1 MDKPGRFS
9 LAYDA
14 LELLRPL
21 IDEKVFA
28 FVEKTRFRMGDFLVA
43 PSGRLK
49 GEVRV
54 SQELLKVF
62 APATF
67 LPNDEIS
74 KAADW
79 MVEVIAASG

>member
-1 MDKPGRFS
+1 
-9 LAYDA
+9 
-14 LELLRPL
+14 
-21 IDEKVFA
+21 
-28 FVEKTRFRMGDFLVA
+28 MGDFLVA
-43 PSGRLK
+43 PSGKLK

-79 MVEVIAASG
+79 MVETILSTL